1 MTDDCGQPEADTMT
15 VASLGYRTDL
25 MVRRLAG
32 SLIINRGDHLAI
44 RTPDNPGFYWGNFLL
59 YPRAPEPGELAQWVE
74 AFRAE
79 FPTAGHVALGIDTT
93 DGRLDVAAELPGLGL
108 TPDIST
114 VLTTAAMHEPPH
126 VNRDASYRLLTS
138 GDDWEQAVSL
148 RSAVYD
154 DAPTPEHVDFV
165 QRQLA
170 EARVIM
176 ATGQARYYGAFV
188 ADRLVAQLG
197 VVSDGSGIA
206 RYQNVETAAD
216 HRGQGLA
223 GSLVYEAGRA
233 ALERLDIRELV
244 IVADPGESAI
254 RLYQAVGFTAAE
266 HQIQLQSSSSG

>member
-1 MTDDCGQPEADTMT
+1 MTI
-15 VASLGYRTDL
+15 ASLGYRTDL

-32 SLIINRGDHLAI
+32 SLIINRDDHLAI

-59 YPRAPEPGELAQWVE
+59 YPQAPEPGQLAQWVD
-74 AFRAE
+74 AFQAE
-79 FPTAGHVALGIDTT
+79 FPIAGHVALGIDTT
-93 DGRLDVAAELPGLGL
+93 DGQLDVAVELPGLEL

-114 VLTTAAMHEPPH
+114 VLTTAAVREPPH
-126 VNRDASYRLLTS
+126 VNRDATYRLLTS

-165 QRQLA
+165 RRQLD

-206 RYQNVETAAD
+206 RFQNVETAAE

-233 ALERLDIRELV
+233 ALDRLDIRELV
-244 IVADPGESAI
+244 IVADPDESAI
-254 RLYQAVGFTAAE
+254 RLYQAVGFAPAE
-266 HQIQLQSSSSG
+266 HQIQLQRTPPD